1 MSNPALSLPDASAS
15 PPGRT
20 VAVGVLL
27 IWFSLVTWL
36 AAKGAFLGARGAVPV
51 ALILAF
57 AMPIAAF
64 LLGYRWSEGMR
75 RFVLGADLRLVV
87 AVHAWRTLGFGFIV
101 LHLNGLLPG
110 IFAWP
115 AGLGDI
121 AVAVAAP
128 WLAVRLMR
136 DPGFA
141 HKPAFARWNWLGL
154 SDFAIAM
161 ATGGLGSGLVP
172 ALVGQGPTTALM
184 ATLPLSWVPT
194 FLVPLMAMLHITA
207 LLQARQRT

>member
-1 MSNPALSLPDASAS
+1 MSNPALSFPDASAT

-20 VAVGVLL
+20 IGIGVLL

-36 AAKGAFLGARGAVPV
+36 AAQGAFLGARGAVPV

-57 AMPIAAF
+57 TTPIAAF
-64 LLGYRWSEGMR
+64 LLAYRWSENMR

-101 LHLNGLLPG
+101 LHLNGILPA

-136 DPGFA
+136 DPGYA
-141 HKPAFARWNWLGL
+141 RTRAFARWNWLGL
-154 SDFAIAM
+154 SDFVVAM
-161 ATGGLGSGLVP
+161 ATGALGSGLVP
-172 ALVGQGPTTALM
+172 ALVGQGPTTAPM
-184 ATLPLSWVPT
+184 AMLPLSWVPT
-194 FLVPLMAMLHITA
+194 FLVPLMVMLHATA
-207 LLQARQRT
+207 LLQARQRP

>member
-1 MSNPALSLPDASAS
+1 MSNPALPFPGASATA
-15 PPGRT
+15 PGRSI
-20 VAVGVLL
+20 AIGVLL
-27 IWFSLVTWL
+27 IWFSLVSWL
-36 AAKGAFLGARGAVPV
+36 AAKDTFLGAPGAVPV

-57 AMPIAAF
+57 TTPIAAF
-64 LLGYRWSEGMR
+64 LLAYRWSEAMR

-136 DPGFA
+136 DPGYVHA
-141 HKPAFARWNWLGL
+141 PAFARWNWLGL

-161 ATGGLGSGLVP
+161 STGALGSGLVP
-172 ALVGQGPTTALM
+172 ALVGQGPTTAPM
-184 ATLPLSWVPT
+184 AALPLSWVPT

-207 LLQARQRT
+207 LLQARQRP